1 MTNYE
6 KYFATVGHAAE
17 TIRLINLFCIKG
29 DCEHCLIYEPCHS
42 PGIDFL
48 EWLQEEAE

>member
-6 KYFATVGHAAE
+6 KYFNTVGHAADSLRKIIDQCNKAE
-17 TIRLINLFCIKG
+17 CKDCI
-29 DCEHCLIYEPCHS
+29 IFEPCCK
-42 PGIDFL
+42 PGIDYL